1 MRTSRGNVFT
11 SILAIGVALSVS
23 AGCAGPFSGKPETVK
38 RPKKEKMPE
47 EAPVGPVE
55 IKWVTECKSSFQEEP
70 AGWIAKHK
78 KNIGAATPRIN
89 QGRALLD
96 QAEGD
101 GTDEEKAGAVKE
113 AINKLRTVLVDAP
126 YSAEATYRLAV
137 AYAKARRKACSTA
150 LLKRLAELEK
160 YPDFQSEASRMIK
173 DAMDNNT
180 LKLFEKEMLE
190 ALGK

>member
-1 MRTSRGNVFT
+1 MRISRGNVIA
-11 SILAIGVALSVS
+11 SILAIGMAVGSS
-23 AGCAGPFSGKPETVK
+23 AGCAGPFSGKPESVK

-55 IKWVTECKSSFQEEP
+55 IKWVTECKASFQEEP

-78 KNIGAATPRIN
+78 RNIGPATSRIN

-96 QAEGD
+96 EADAQPS
-101 GTDEEKAGAVKE
+101 DEQKAGAVKE
-113 AINKLRTVLVDAP
+113 AINKLRGVLVDAP

-137 AYAKARRKACSTA
+137 AYARARRKECAKS

-160 YPDFQSEASRMIK
+160 YPDFQAEASRMIK